1 MVITCWSV
9 KGGSGTTVAAA
20 CLGVV
25 AARVAERPTLLVDLA
40 GDAPAALGVDQS
52 TNVGVSEWLG
62 AARTVVAPGAGSWTS
77 IDVGRGAADSGQ
89 GDLDTLESRVDD
101 RLSLLARGAEPV
113 DQLSAGPG
121 TLLAERLRADGRLVV
136 VDAGTRPAE
145 TTGGAIEGVIAGADR
160 SLLVIRPCYL
170 ALRHVTR
177 SDRRIDGVVLV
188 TEPGRSLGAA
198 DVASVAG
205 APVVA
210 QILFEPQVARVIDAG
225 LLCSRMPRSVERALI
240 DVVEA

>member
-9 KGGSGTTVAAA
+9 KGGSGTTVVAA
-20 CLGVV
+20 CLGAV
-25 AARVAERPTLLVDLA
+25 AARVAERMTLLVDLA
-40 GDAPAALGVDQS
+40 GDGPAALGVDQL
-52 TNVGVSEWLG
+52 TNVGVAEWL
-62 AARTVVAPGAGSWTS
+62 AEARTVVAPGVGSWTS
-77 IDVGRGAADSGQ
+77 IGIGPNAENSGQ

-101 RLSLLARGAEPV
+101 RLSVLARGGGPV
-113 DQLSAGPG
+113 DQLPAVSGE
-121 TLLAERLRADGRLVV
+121 LLAQRLREDGRLVV
-136 VDAGTRPAE
+136 IDAGTRPPEA
-145 TTGGAIEGVIAGADR
+145 TSGATERVIAHSDR

-210 QILFEPQVARVIDAG
+210 QVPFEPQVARVVDAG
-225 LLCSRMPRSVERALI
+225 LLCSRVPRSVERALR
-240 DVVEA
+240 DVVEG